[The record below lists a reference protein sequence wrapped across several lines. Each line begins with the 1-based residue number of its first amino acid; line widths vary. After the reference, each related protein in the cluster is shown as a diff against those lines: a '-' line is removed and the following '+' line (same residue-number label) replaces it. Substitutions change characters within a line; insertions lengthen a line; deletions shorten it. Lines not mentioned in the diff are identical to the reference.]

1 MKNTRQVKWAGFC
14 VPISEGLRYFATA
27 LRIKEQMK

>member
-14 VPISEGLRYFATA
+14 VPISDGLRNFATA
-27 LRIKEQMK
+27 LRIKEQMH